1 MSFNTKYPYF
11 CDKHPIMRVTL
22 RLVFLLILISGIQTQ
37 AQEYSAASL
46 KKTITD
52 FKNDARGPY
61 LRIRWFCEDGTMRE
75 PKDPCPEGVDGVQ
88 HASYKEI
95 TKNIADRNQLYF
107 AEILAAA
114 DAKKF
119 WDVEHTHS
127 RLKQY
132 QLGKYLQSVD
142 DGWILQKAQYYRGA
156 IQSEDEEAWG
166 IDFYKGLLKQDQT
179 LEANYYLIRQS
190 LKDIPHAGDDN
201 IAQRMRSESKI
212 IAEEF
217 PKFMDARVKIHG
229 QPDVSDI
236 ALVQQFQQKYQ
247 DQLSPKINTEFDNL
261 LATLNEYYAPI
272 NLENLKNQIS
282 SLKSEPDVKKQ
293 LLQFTTTIN
302 NDTPADEVIPA
313 ISDLLCNIRTQI
325 TQIKRAEDRL
335 TILDIS
341 LKLEEMLLKKAPSW
355 EPKDLRGLLDKIY
368 HLSYATAGTGLTE
381 VWEWEKI
388 SAVLAPIKYTNV
400 SLAEL
405 NTMLNTSRNIV
416 QWSASMVKA
425 TYDKDVENY
434 TAFEPLAAG
443 FIDDRV
449 RSSVAL
455 PLGKAVSELGE
466 LVNKKSNLENNVMRI
481 ENQSAIHGLNP
492 GYAMGEL
499 VVVPGNPDAVEV
511 SSHKI
516 YIFKRPPSDLKP
528 VAGIATVDEGNL
540 VSHVQL
546 LARNLGIPNAA
557 LIDSNLEDLREF
569 NGKEVFY
576 AVSNKGTV
584 ILKLASDMSSEEKD
598 LFSQEE
604 RKQTK
609 IAVPIE
615 KIRLDL
621 KSILNMRDID
631 ASASG
636 KLAGPKAANL
646 GQLKKMF
653 PDHVVEGLVIPFGI
667 FRDHMDLPM
676 PGQSKSYWQYLTD
689 MFASAEKQRA
699 AGTPAAQV
707 EAFQLN
713 QLETLRKAIAQM
725 QLKPAFINEL
735 RSSFQKNFGK
745 PMGQTPVF
753 LRSDTNMEDLK
764 EFTGAGLNLTLFNV
778 VEEQKIL
785 DGIKSV
791 WASPYTERS
800 FKWRQVYLSNPE
812 NVFPSILV
820 IPSVDVDYSGVMIS
834 KGINEGVDE
843 DLTVAFSRGAGG
855 AVDGQAAET
864 RLVTAKGDRLL
875 APARQPDYIRLPT
888 TGATKKYMTT
898 FEKPILN
905 AKNIQSLREV
915 AQEIR
920 EKIPQETSSDYVGA
934 YDVELGFQDNKLWLF
949 QIRPFVENKNA
960 LSNGYLDSISPKSN
974 ADEYID
980 LGTKL

>member
-1 MSFNTKYPYF
+1 M
-11 CDKHPIMRVTL
+11 H
-22 RLVFLLILISGIQTQ
+22 LILRYSLTLLLFTGLQAT
-37 AQEYSAASL
+37 AQEYSTA
-46 KKTITD
+46 TIKNTIQE

-95 TKNIADRNQLYF
+95 TKSIADKNQLYF

-114 DAKKF
+114 NPKKF
-119 WDVEHTHS
+119 WDAANNNS
-127 RLKQY
+127 RIKQY
-132 QLGKYLQSVD
+132 QINKYLQSVD
-142 DGWILQKAQYYRGA
+142 DGWILQRAQYYRGA

-166 IDFYKGLLKQDQT
+166 IDFYKDLLKQDNI
-179 LEANYYLIRQS
+179 LESNYYLIRQS

-201 IAQRMRSESKI
+201 IAQRMRSESKV
-212 IAEEF
+212 IAELF

-247 DQLSPKINTEFDNL
+247 DELSPKLNTEFDNL
-261 LATLNEYYAPI
+261 LVTLNEYYAPI
-272 NLENLKNQIS
+272 NLQGLKNKVA
-282 SLKSEPDVKKQ
+282 SLKSDAAVKEQ
-293 LLQFTTTIN
+293 LLNFTTTIN
-302 NDTPADEVIPA
+302 NDTPASVVIPA

-325 TQIKRAEDRL
+325 TQLQKPTDRL
-335 TILDIS
+335 AILDIS
-341 LKLEEMLLKKAPSW
+341 LKLEEMLLKKAASW
-355 EPKDLRGLLDKIY
+355 EPKDLRELLDKVY

-381 VWEWEKI
+381 VWEWEQI
-388 SAVLAPIKYTNV
+388 AATLAPIKYTNV
-400 SLAEL
+400 SLDEL
-405 NTMLNTSRNIV
+405 NSMLTTSRNVV
-416 QWSASMVKA
+416 QWSAAMVKA
-425 TYDKDVENY
+425 TYDADVEKY
-434 TAFEPLAAG
+434 TEFEALSAG

-455 PLGKAVSELGE
+455 PLGKAVSELGD
-466 LVNKKSNLENNVMRI
+466 LVSEKLNLENKVMRI
-481 ENQSAIHGLNP
+481 SNQSAIHGLNP

-511 SSHKI
+511 SSNKI
-516 YIFKRPPSDLKP
+516 YVFKRPPSDLKP

-557 LIDSNLEDLREF
+557 LIDSNLEALQEF

-584 ILKLASDMSSEEKD
+584 ILKLAEDMSKEEKQ

-621 KSILNMRDID
+621 KNILNMRDID

-653 PDHVVEGLVIPFGI
+653 PEHVVEGLVIPFGI

-676 PGQSKSYWQYLTD
+676 PGQSLSYWQFLTD
-689 MFASAEKQRA
+689 MFASADKMRK
-699 AGTPAAQV
+699 AGTSTGQI

-713 QLETLRKAIAQM
+713 KLATLRAAIAEM
-725 QLKPAFINEL
+725 KLKPAFVSEL
-735 RSSFQKNFGK
+735 RASFITNFDK
-745 PMGQTPVF
+745 PIGQTPVF

-785 DGIKSV
+785 EGIKSV

-820 IPSVDVDYSGVMIS
+820 IPSVDVEYSGVMIT
-834 KGINEGVDE
+834 KGINEGTDE

-864 RLVTAKGDRLL
+864 RLVSSTSDLLL
-875 APARQPDYIRLPT
+875 APARQPDYIRLPA
-888 TGATKKYMTT
+888 TGGTKKYSTS
-898 FEKPILN
+898 FEKSIIN
-905 AKNIQSLREV
+905 QKNIESLREV
-915 AQEIR
+915 AKEIR
-920 EKIPQETSSDYVGA
+920 EKIPQQTDTDYEGA
-934 YDVELGFQDNKLWLF
+934 YDVELGFQDDKLWLF

-960 LSNGYLDSISPKSN
+960 LSNGYLDSISPKTN
-974 ADEYID
+974 LEEYID
-980 LGTKL
+980 LDTKL

>member
-1 MSFNTKYPYF
+1 MQK
-11 CDKHPIMRVTL
+11 IL
-22 RLVFLLILISGIQTQ
+22 RFALVLSLLTAITTS
-37 AQEYSAASL
+37 AQEYSTASIE
-46 KKTITD
+46 KTISE

-75 PKDPCPEGVDGVQ
+75 PKDPCPDGVDGVQ

-95 TKNIADRNQLYF
+95 TKNLAERNQLYF

-114 DAKKF
+114 DPKKF
-119 WDVEHTHS
+119 WDASNNHS

-142 DGWILQKAQYYRGA
+142 DGWILQRAQYYRGA

-166 IDFYKGLLKQDQT
+166 IDFYKNLLKQDDAV
-179 LEANYYLIRQS
+179 EANYYLIRQS
-190 LKDIPHAGDDN
+190 LKDIPHSGDDN
-201 IAQRMRSESKI
+201 IAQRMRSESKV
-212 IAEEF
+212 IAELF

-261 LATLNEYYAPI
+261 LVTLNEYYAPI
-272 NLENLKNQIS
+272 NLQSLKNQIS
-282 SLKSEPDVKKQ
+282 SLKSEPEVKKQ
-293 LLQFTTTIN
+293 LLQFTTTIT
-302 NDTPADEVIPA
+302 NDTPAEKVIPE

-325 TQIKRAEDRL
+325 TQIKRSEDRL

-381 VWEWEKI
+381 VWEWEEI
-388 SAVLAPIKYTNV
+388 AATLAPIKYTNV

-405 NTMLNTSRNIV
+405 NTMLNTSRNVV
-416 QWSASMVKA
+416 QWSAAMVKA
-425 TYDKDVENY
+425 TYDSDVEKY

-449 RSSVAL
+449 RSSIAL
-455 PLGKAVSELGE
+455 PLGKAVSELGD
-466 LVNKKSNLENNVMRI
+466 LVSQKSNLENKVMRI

-511 SSHKI
+511 SSKKI

-557 LIDSNLEDLREF
+557 LIDSNLEALQEF

-584 ILKLASDMSSEEKD
+584 ILKLAEDMSKEEKQ

-609 IAVPIE
+609 IAVPVE

-621 KSILNMRDID
+621 KNILNMRDID

-646 GQLKKMF
+646 GELKKMF
-653 PDHVVEGLVIPFGI
+653 PEHVVEGLVIPFGI

-676 PGQSKSYWQYLTD
+676 PGQSVSYWEFLTD
-689 MFASAEKQRA
+689 MFASAEKQRT
-699 AGTPAAQV
+699 AGTSESQV
-707 EAFQLN
+707 EAFQLK
-713 QLETLRKAIAQM
+713 QLATLRTAIAEM
-725 QLKPAFINEL
+725 KLKPSFITEL
-735 RSSFQKNFGK
+735 RNSFVTNFGK
-745 PMGQTPVF
+745 PIGQTPVF

-820 IPSVDVDYSGVMIS
+820 IPSVDVDYSGVMIT

-864 RLVTAKGDRLL
+864 RLVTDKDNRLL
-875 APARQPDYIRLPT
+875 APARQPDYIRLPS

-898 FEKPILN
+898 FENPILN
-905 AKNIQSLREV
+905 SQNIESLREV
-915 AQEIR
+915 ANEIR
-920 EKIPQETSSDYVGA
+920 SKTPQETGSDYVGA

-960 LSNGYLDSISPKSN
+960 LSNGYLDSISPKTN
-974 ADEYID
+974 EEAFID
-980 LGTKL
+980 LDTQL

>member
-1 MSFNTKYPYF
+1 MQKL
-11 CDKHPIMRVTL
+11 L
-22 RLVFLLILISGIQTQ
+22 RFALVLMLLAAIQSS
-37 AQEYSAASL
+37 AQEYSTSSIE
-46 KKTITD
+46 KTISE

-75 PKDPCPEGVDGVQ
+75 PKDPCPDGVDGVQ

-95 TKNIADRNQLYF
+95 TKNLAERNQLYF

-114 DAKKF
+114 DPKKF
-119 WDVEHTHS
+119 WDASNNHS

-166 IDFYKGLLKQDQT
+166 IDFYKNLLKQDDAV
-179 LEANYYLIRQS
+179 EANYYLIRQS
-190 LKDIPHAGDDN
+190 LKDIPHSGDDN
-201 IAQRMRSESKI
+201 IAQRMRSESKV
-212 IAEEF
+212 IAELF

-247 DQLSPKINTEFDNL
+247 DQFSPKINTEFDNL
-261 LATLNEYYAPI
+261 LVTLNEYYAPI
-272 NLENLKNQIS
+272 NLQSLKNQIS
-282 SLKSEPDVKKQ
+282 SLKSEPEVKKQ
-293 LLQFTTTIN
+293 LLQFTTTIT
-302 NDTPADEVIPA
+302 NDTPADIVIPE

-325 TQIKRAEDRL
+325 TQITRPQDRL

-355 EPKDLRGLLDKIY
+355 EPKDLRGLLDKVY

-381 VWEWEKI
+381 VWEWEEI
-388 SAVLAPIKYTNV
+388 AATLAPIKYTNV
-400 SLAEL
+400 SIAEL
-405 NTMLNTSRNIV
+405 NTMLNTSRNVV
-416 QWSASMVKA
+416 QWSAAMVKA
-425 TYDKDVENY
+425 TYDNDVEKY

-455 PLGKAVSELGE
+455 PLGKAVSELGD
-466 LVNKKSNLENNVMRI
+466 LVSQESNLENKVMRI

-511 SSHKI
+511 SSNKI

-557 LIDSNLEDLREF
+557 LIDSNLEALQEF

-576 AVSNKGTV
+576 AVSTKGTV
-584 ILKLASDMSSEEKD
+584 ILKLAQDMSNEEKQ

-621 KSILNMRDID
+621 KKILNMRDID

-646 GQLKKMF
+646 GELKKMF
-653 PDHVVEGLVIPFGI
+653 PEHVVEGLVIPFGI

-676 PGQSKSYWQYLTD
+676 PGQTVSYWQFLTD
-689 MFASAEKQRA
+689 MFASAEKQRV
-699 AGTPAAQV
+699 AGTSESQV
-707 EAFQLN
+707 EAFQLK
-713 QLETLRKAIAQM
+713 QLATLRTAIADM
-725 QLKPAFINEL
+725 KLKPSFITEL
-735 RSSFQKNFGK
+735 RNSFVTNFGK
-745 PMGQTPVF
+745 PIGQTPVF

-820 IPSVDVDYSGVMIS
+820 IPSVDVDYSGVMIT

-864 RLVTAKGDRLL
+864 RLVTDKDNRLL

-888 TGATKKYMTT
+888 SGATKKYMTT
-898 FEKPILN
+898 FENPILN
-905 AKNIQSLREV
+905 TKNIQSLREV
-915 AQEIR
+915 ANEIR
-920 EKIPQETSSDYVGA
+920 AKIPQETNTDYVGA
-934 YDVELGFQDNKLWLF
+934 YDVELGFQNDKLWLF

-960 LSNGYLDSISPKSN
+960 LSNGYLDSISPKTN
-974 ADEYID
+974 EEAFID
-980 LGTKL
+980 LDTKL

>member
-1 MSFNTKYPYF
+1 MPVIIRYS
-11 CDKHPIMRVTL
+11 L
-22 RLVFLLILISGIQTQ
+22 ALLLFTGLQTT
-37 AQEYSAASL
+37 AQEYSTA
-46 KKTITD
+46 TIKNTIQE

-95 TKNIADRNQLYF
+95 TKNIADKNQLYF

-114 DAKKF
+114 NPKKF
-119 WDVEHTHS
+119 WDAANNNS
-127 RLKQY
+127 RIKQY
-132 QLGKYLQSVD
+132 QINKYLQSVD
-142 DGWILQKAQYYRGA
+142 DGWILQRAQYYRGA

-166 IDFYKGLLKQDQT
+166 IDFYKDLLKQDNI
-179 LEANYYLIRQS
+179 LESNYYLIRQS

-201 IAQRMRSESKI
+201 IAQRMRSESKV
-212 IAEEF
+212 IAELF

-247 DQLSPKINTEFDNL
+247 DQLSPKLNTEFDNL
-261 LATLNEYYAPI
+261 LVTLNEYYAPI
-272 NLENLKNQIS
+272 NLQGLKNKVA
-282 SLKSEPDVKKQ
+282 SLKSDAAVKEQ
-293 LLQFTTTIN
+293 LLKFTTTIN
-302 NDTPADEVIPA
+302 NDTPASVVIPA

-325 TQIKRAEDRL
+325 TQLQKPTDRL
-335 TILDIS
+335 AMLDIS
-341 LKLEEMLLKKAPSW
+341 LKLEEMLLKKATSW
-355 EPKDLRGLLDKIY
+355 EPKDLRELLDKVY

-381 VWEWEKI
+381 VWEWEQI
-388 SAVLAPIKYTNV
+388 AATLAPIKYTNV
-400 SLAEL
+400 SLDEL
-405 NTMLNTSRNIV
+405 NSMLTTSRNVV
-416 QWSASMVKA
+416 QWSAAMVKA
-425 TYDKDVENY
+425 TYDADVEKY
-434 TAFEPLAAG
+434 TEFEALSAG

-455 PLGKAVSELGE
+455 PLGKAVSELGD
-466 LVNKKSNLENNVMRI
+466 LVSEKLNLENKVMRI
-481 ENQSAIHGLNP
+481 SNQSAIHGLNP

-499 VVVPGNPDAVEV
+499 VVVPGNPAAVEV
-511 SSHKI
+511 SSNKI
-516 YIFKRPPSDLKP
+516 YVFKRPPSDLKP

-557 LIDSNLEDLREF
+557 LIDSNLEALQEF
-569 NGKEVFY
+569 NGKKVFY

-584 ILKLASDMSSEEKD
+584 ILKLAEDMSKEEKQ

-621 KSILNMRDID
+621 KNILNMRDID

-653 PDHVVEGLVIPFGI
+653 PEHVVEGLVIPFGI

-676 PGQSKSYWQYLTD
+676 PGQSVSYWQFLTD
-689 MFASAEKQRA
+689 MFASADKMRK
-699 AGTPAAQV
+699 AGTSAGQI

-713 QLETLRKAIAQM
+713 KLATLRAAIAEM
-725 QLKPAFINEL
+725 KLKPAFVSEL
-735 RSSFQKNFGK
+735 RASFITNFDK
-745 PMGQTPVF
+745 PIGQTPVF

-785 DGIKSV
+785 EGIKSV

-820 IPSVDVDYSGVMIS
+820 IPSVDVEYSGVMIT
-834 KGINEGVDE
+834 KGINEGTDE

-864 RLVTAKGDRLL
+864 RLVSSNSDLLL
-875 APARQPDYIRLPT
+875 APARQPDYIRLPA
-888 TGATKKYMTT
+888 TGGTKKYSTS
-898 FEKPILN
+898 FEKPIIN
-905 AKNIQSLREV
+905 QKNIESLREV
-915 AQEIR
+915 AKEIR
-920 EKIPQETSSDYVGA
+920 EKIPPQTDTDYEGA
-934 YDVELGFQDNKLWLF
+934 YDVELGFQDDKLWLF
-949 QIRPFVENKNA
+949 QIRPFVENKIA
-960 LSNGYLDSISPKSN
+960 LSNGYLDSISPKTN
-974 ADEYID
+974 PEEYID
-980 LGTKL
+980 LDTKL

>member
-1 MSFNTKYPYF
+1 MPVIIRYS
-11 CDKHPIMRVTL
+11 L
-22 RLVFLLILISGIQTQ
+22 ALLLFTGLQTT
-37 AQEYSAASL
+37 AQEYSTA
-46 KKTITD
+46 TIKNTIQE

-61 LRIRWFCEDGTMRE
+61 LRIRWFCEDGSMRE

-95 TKNIADRNQLYF
+95 TKNIADKNQLYF

-114 DAKKF
+114 NPKNF
-119 WDVEHTHS
+119 WDAANNNS
-127 RLKQY
+127 RIKQY
-132 QLGKYLQSVD
+132 QINKYLQSVD
-142 DGWILQKAQYYRGA
+142 DGWILQRAQYYRGA

-166 IDFYKGLLKQDQT
+166 IDFYKDLLKQDNI
-179 LEANYYLIRQS
+179 LESNYYLIRQS

-201 IAQRMRSESKI
+201 IAQRMRSESKV
-212 IAEEF
+212 IAELF

-247 DQLSPKINTEFDNL
+247 DQLSPKLNTEFDNL
-261 LATLNEYYAPI
+261 LVTLNEYYAPI
-272 NLENLKNQIS
+272 NLQGLKNKVA
-282 SLKSEPDVKKQ
+282 SLKSDAAVKEQ
-293 LLQFTTTIN
+293 LLKFTTTIN
-302 NDTPADEVIPA
+302 NDTPASVVIPA

-325 TQIKRAEDRL
+325 TQLQKPTDRL
-335 TILDIS
+335 AILDIS
-341 LKLEEMLLKKAPSW
+341 LKLEEMLLKKAASW
-355 EPKDLRGLLDKIY
+355 EPKDLRELLDKVY

-381 VWEWEKI
+381 VWEWEQI
-388 SAVLAPIKYTNV
+388 AATLAPIKYTNV
-400 SLAEL
+400 SLDEL
-405 NTMLNTSRNIV
+405 NSMLTTSRNVV
-416 QWSASMVKA
+416 QWSAAMVKA
-425 TYDKDVENY
+425 TYDADVEKY
-434 TAFEPLAAG
+434 TEFEALSAG

-455 PLGKAVSELGE
+455 PLGKAVSELGD
-466 LVNKKSNLENNVMRI
+466 LVSEKLNLENKVMRI
-481 ENQSAIHGLNP
+481 SNQSAIHGLNP

-511 SSHKI
+511 SSDKI
-516 YIFKRPPSDLKP
+516 YVFKRPPSDLKP

-557 LIDSNLEDLREF
+557 LIDSNLEALQEF
-569 NGKEVFY
+569 DGKEVFY

-584 ILKLASDMSSEEKD
+584 ILKLAEDMSKEEKQ

-621 KSILNMRDID
+621 KNILNMRDID

-653 PDHVVEGLVIPFGI
+653 PEHVVEGLVIPFGI

-676 PGQSKSYWQYLTD
+676 PGQSVSYWQFLTD
-689 MFASAEKQRA
+689 MFASADKMRK
-699 AGTPAAQV
+699 AGTSAGQI

-713 QLETLRKAIAQM
+713 KLATLRAAIAEM
-725 QLKPAFINEL
+725 KLKPAFVSEL
-735 RSSFQKNFGK
+735 RASFITNFNK
-745 PMGQTPVF
+745 PIGQTPVF

-785 DGIKSV
+785 EGIKSV

-820 IPSVDVDYSGVMIS
+820 IPSVDVEYSGVMIT
-834 KGINEGVDE
+834 KGINEGTDE

-864 RLVTAKGDRLL
+864 RLVSSNSDLLL
-875 APARQPDYIRLPT
+875 APARQPDYIRLPA
-888 TGATKKYMTT
+888 TGGTKKYSTS
-898 FEKPILN
+898 FEKPIIN
-905 AKNIQSLREV
+905 QKNIESLREV
-915 AQEIR
+915 ANEIR
-920 EKIPQETSSDYVGA
+920 EKIPQQTDTDYEGA
-934 YDVELGFQDNKLWLF
+934 YDVELGFQNDKLWLF

-960 LSNGYLDSISPKSN
+960 LSNGYLDSISPKTN
-974 ADEYID
+974 PEEYID
-980 LGTKL
+980 LDTKL